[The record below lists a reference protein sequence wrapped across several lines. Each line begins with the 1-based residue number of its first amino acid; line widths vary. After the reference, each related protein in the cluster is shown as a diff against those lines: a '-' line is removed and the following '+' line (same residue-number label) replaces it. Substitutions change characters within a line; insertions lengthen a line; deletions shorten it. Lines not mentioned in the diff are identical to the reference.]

1 MFMKQLTKA
10 VIAAAGYDTR
20 MLPITKAVS
29 KEMLPLVDKPVIQYI
44 VEKLAEAGIEDII
57 MVVSAHKSDLAAYF
71 GDTDQGLVEHLRA
84 GGPTKEAILNQLEAV
99 RGLASFAFIEQSK
112 AYGTGV
118 PVLDAAPYI
127 GDEPFVFVF
136 ADDFFIG
143 SNSYKQLVQT
153 YEQYQAPVIACT
165 RRVEAG
171 DYNRYGYVG
180 GDMLASDV
188 IAVRAIVEHPGKE
201 HAPSDLASVD
211 GFVVTPDVLT
221 YLRRVRENLPVGKEL
236 YFNAALDVMLK
247 EGKQVIAKEIIGA
260 DFFDTGT
267 KLDYMKT
274 VVAVAANHPEIGEQF
289 KQYLTVFTRK
299 EQ

>member
-1 MFMKQLTKA
+1 MKQVTKA
-10 VIAAAGYDTR
+10 VIAAAGYGTR

-29 KEMLPLVDKPVIQYI
+29 KEMLPIVDKPVIQYI
-44 VEKLAEAGIEDII
+44 VERLVEAGIEDII

-71 GDTDQGLVEHLRA
+71 GDTDQGLVEHLRSA
-84 GGPTKEAILNQLEAV
+84 GSAKEAVLKQLEAV

-118 PVLDAAPYI
+118 PVLDAAPYV
-127 GDEPFVFVF
+127 GDDPFVFVF

-143 SNSYKQLVQT
+143 DNSYKQLIQT

-165 RRVEAG
+165 RRVEEG
-171 DYNRYGYVG
+171 DYDRYGYVG
-180 GDMLASDV
+180 GNQLAP
-188 IAVRAIVEHPGKE
+188 AVMAVEAIVEHPGKE
-201 HAPSDLASVD
+201 HKPSDLASVD
-211 GFVVTPDVLT
+211 GFVVTHDVVAH
-221 YLRRVRENLPVGKEL
+221 LRRVREDLPAGKEL

-247 EGKQVIAKEIIGA
+247 EGKQIIAREITGA

-289 KQYLTVFTRK
+289 KQYLAAFTRK